1 LYCHWEHERDNGKDQ
16 WAALT
21 SPHHASSVWPSPR
34 YAAFHHIGLIAM
46 TDADTLSLYCNKLLS
61 ADGFSDYCPNGLQ
74 VLGQRPVRR
83 LVSGVTASQALVQ
96 AAIEADADALLV
108 HHGYFWKGE
117 DPCLVGLK
125 GRRIAALMRAG
136 VALLAYHLPLDVH
149 PELGNNRCLADV
161 LGILDARPAS
171 ADGLLW
177 CGHLAA
183 PRPAD
188 ELAREVAARL
198 GRLPLHIAVV
208 DRPVRQL
215 AWCTGAAQRY
225 LSDARA
231 LGADVFISGEVSE
244 QTWHEAHEL
253 GIDYLAAG
261 HHATERYGVQA
272 LGSHLAQHFG
282 LEHRFIDIE
291 NPI

>member
-1 LYCHWEHERDNGKDQ
+1 
-16 WAALT
+16 
-21 SPHHASSVWPSPR
+21 
-34 YAAFHHIGLIAM
+34 M
-46 TDADTLSLYCNKLLS
+46 TDADTLALYCNELLS
-61 ADGFSDYCPNGLQ
+61 AEGFSDYCPNGLQ
-74 VLGQRPVRR
+74 VAGQRPVRR
-83 LVSGVTASQALVQ
+83 LISGVTASQALLQ
-96 AAIEADADALLV
+96 AAIAADADAILV

-117 DPCLVGLK
+117 DPRLVGLK
-125 GRRIAALMRAG
+125 GRRIGALMRAG
-136 VALLAYHLPLDVH
+136 VALLAYHLPLDAH
-149 PELGNNRCLADV
+149 PELGNNRRLADV
-161 LGILDARPAS
+161 LGILDARSAS

-177 CGHLAA
+177 HGRLAA
-183 PRPAD
+183 PRPAA

-198 GRLPLHIAVV
+198 GRSPLHIAVV
-208 DRPVRQL
+208 DRAVEHL

-231 LGADVFISGEVSE
+231 IGADVFISGEVSE

-272 LGSHLAQHFG
+272 LGSHVARHFG
-282 LEHRFIDIE
+282 LEHRFIDID